1 MRQKHL
7 LRTARNLLITAL
19 LGILIWAVNGCP
31 LPMKMAFRQMERQN
45 LVDRSEIVWTY
56 RSARPGDRD
65 MIVGLTPDAV
75 HTYARSYRFYV
86 FPRRDSGTLVP
97 LPDRTR
103 YQDGGSSYL
112 GPSFLVP
119 DPPARAVSAQLTV
132 TLDVN
137 DWREE
142 YTAEADLTGGVFF
155 FQIERKYHYL
165 SEDPTAEEEALYY
178 NEDTAFSIAYYK
190 DPLDFV
196 HLPYTLEFFDPSGV
210 LLDTLVYPGQLTE
223 EVSA

>member
-1 MRQKHL
+1 MKKKHL
-7 LRTARNLLITAL
+7 LRTVRNLLLAVFLAAL
-19 LGILIWAVNGCP
+19 MWIASDYP
-31 LPMKMAFRQMERQN
+31 LPMELDFRQSERQN
-45 LVDRSEIVWTY
+45 LVEQSEIVWTY

-65 MIVGLTPDAV
+65 MIVGLTQDAV

-137 DWREE
+137 DWQEE

-178 NEDTAFSIAYYK
+178 NEDAAFSIAYYK

-210 LLDTLVYPGQLTE
+210 LLDALVYPGQLIE
-223 EVSA
+223 EVAA